1 MTRPRTQQ
9 SQAHSMQI
17 AHPKLLTAKWQGIVF
32 ILQFA
37 LFNLHFAIS
46 PAFATPP
53 GFVKTTIPLDA
64 PPVGLAFDSSGV
76 LYALEAA
83 PFGSNVATMRTIL
96 ADGSF
101 GGSFTVAGDD
111 SSNFFVGS
119 MSYDPVGDRLLITD
133 NTADGRLYAVEKTG
147 AKQTLSQ
154 GVAGAAGIAVRDT
167 GEIFLSTSP
176 FGSAGEVFLVDRSN
190 GMTTP
195 VLEGLGFGAGLAF
208 DSGDN
213 LIVQDADSTTF
224 RGRLQQLPISGSSG
238 SLSFG
243 SPVTLLGGMQSSAGV
258 VVDSE
263 GELFATGSGGLF
275 EVAGSPLMESP
286 FDSNGSASQFATAIA
301 FDAGTHPFAPFA
313 GPNGGRLA
321 YMADFGFSSQDEFI
335 TLLTPAEPGDYNG
348 DGFVEASDLAVWRS
362 AFGSTTDLS
371 ADGNLD
377 GIVDSSDYVIW
388 RKNVKPPGAGSTAVV
403 ANVPEPTSLLLLLT
417 FLTTAPGLRGLGRT
431 ARGHEQFPH
440 SLARQTA
447 QSLGS
452 GSRIALQGD
461 LV

>member
-1 MTRPRTQQ
+1 
-9 SQAHSMQI
+9 
-17 AHPKLLTAKWQGIVF
+17 
-32 ILQFA
+32 
-37 LFNLHFAIS
+37 
-46 PAFATPP
+46 
-53 GFVKTTIPLDA
+53 VKTTIPLDG

-83 PFGSNVATMRTIL
+83 PFGSNLATMRTIL
-96 ADGSF
+96 TNGSF
-101 GGSFTVAGDD
+101 GSSFTVAGDD
-111 SSNFFVGS
+111 SSNFFAGS
-119 MSYDPVGDRLLITD
+119 MAYDPVGDRLLITD

-147 AKQTLSQ
+147 AKQTLTQ

-176 FGSAGEVFLVDRSN
+176 FGSAGDVFLVDRTD

-208 DSGDN
+208 DSGDD

-224 RGRLQQLPISGSSG
+224 KGRLQKLPISGPPG
-238 SLSFG
+238 NISFG
-243 SPVTLLGGMQSSAGV
+243 SPVTLLSGMQSSAGIA
-258 VVDSE
+258 VDSE
-263 GELFATGSGGLF
+263 GDLFTTGSGGLF
-275 EVAGSPLMESP
+275 SVAGSPLAESS
-286 FDSNGSASQFATAIA
+286 FDSNGSASQFATGIA

-313 GPNGGRLA
+313 GPEGGRLA

-335 TLLTPAEPGDYNG
+335 TLLTPAQPGDYNG

-377 GIVDSSDYVIW
+377 GIVNSSDYVIW
-388 RKNVKPPGAGSTAVV
+388 RKNVTPPGAGSTAMV
-403 ANVPEPTSLLLLLT
+403 ANVPEPTSWVLLLT
-417 FLTTAPGLRGLGRT
+417 SITITLSLRGPGPA
-431 ARGHEQFPH
+431 ARGQEQFRH

-452 GSRIALQGD
+452 GSRIAHRGD